1 MMKINRNNYETYFL
15 DYLEGN
21 LDEKLVDDFLEFLQ
35 KNPDLKKELALF
47 QSVSLE
53 PEEIQF
59 DKKEQLY
66 KNKFDLENHFNNASI
81 ALMEGDLSSDEKTAF
96 ENYLNAHPNK
106 KKEFLI
112 FQRTKLHPDLSISF
126 NKKSNLY
133 HRSTGKTILMWSYR
147 VAAVFVLAFIFYV
160 LADQYSAQKMEESK
174 MAVIEKEKSEKE
186 TQQKESPVKTD
197 QKQDQKQIVE
207 EKDQKAETKSEE
219 KSNEPEI
226 AKPVRTETKSVKE
239 NKTEPTNQPDITIDR
254 IQNVQLESM
263 ATLTV
268 SLNVEMPQANLKSMQ
283 YSIPK
288 EPVYNDEERLFA
300 DVVKEK
306 TGLDKLSFIKIAKT
320 GLNIVSGIS
329 KEKFSYETNESG
341 KVTEINYD
349 SRLFAFSIPTE
360 NEAGK

>member
-1 MMKINRNNYETYFL
+1 MKINRNNYEIYFL

-21 LDEKLVDDFLEFLQ
+21 LDEKLVDEFLEFIQ
-35 KNPDLKKELALF
+35 QNPDLKEELALF
-47 QSVSLE
+47 QPVSLK
-53 PEEIQF
+53 PEDIQF

-66 KNKFDLENHFNNASI
+66 KNKFDIEDQFNHAAVASI
-81 ALMEGDLSSDEKTAF
+81 EGDLNDVEKTAF
-96 ENYLNAHPNK
+96 ENYLNTHNDK

-112 FQRTKLHPDLSISF
+112 FQKTKLHPNLSISY

-133 HRSTGKTILMWSYR
+133 RRSAGKTILMWSYR

-160 LADQYSAQKMEESK
+160 VADRYSSQNMEETK
-174 MAVIEKEKSEKE
+174 IAAIENEKTEKEIAEN
-186 TQQKESPVKTD
+186 TD
-197 QKQDQKQIVE
+197 QPEIQQQIVE
-207 EKDQKAETKSEE
+207 KPVEENDQKEEVKAENKST
-219 KSNEPEI
+219 EPEI
-226 AKPVRTETKSVKE
+226 AKPVRTETKNVKE
-239 NKTEPTNQPDITIDR
+239 NKTEPTTEPNITFDR

-263 ATLTV
+263 ATLTA
-268 SLNVEMPQANLKSMQ
+268 SLNVEMTQANLKSMQ
-283 YSIPK
+283 YSIPE

-306 TGLDKLSFIKIAKT
+306 TGLDKLNFNKIAKT